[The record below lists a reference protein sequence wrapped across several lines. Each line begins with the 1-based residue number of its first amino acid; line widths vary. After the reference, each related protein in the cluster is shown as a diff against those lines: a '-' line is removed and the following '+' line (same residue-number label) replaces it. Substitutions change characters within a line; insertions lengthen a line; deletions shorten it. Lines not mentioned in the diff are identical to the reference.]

1 MNLGERIERRRIE
14 VGLSQAE
21 LARRVG
27 VRQSTMN
34 SLIRGN
40 SQTSRSLTKIARE
53 LQTTPEYLTGETDD
67 PSPDASDLACSAEE
81 REWLNLLHDLN
92 SKERYAVRQLMI
104 ALASASLVAN
114 SPSQSVHSPQL
125 QYRGQG

>member
-1 MNLGERIERRRIE
+1 MNLGERIERRRVEI
-14 VGLSQAE
+14 GMSQAE

-53 LQTTPEYLTGETDD
+53 LQTTPEYLTGEIDD
-67 PSPDASDLACSAEE
+67 PSADASDLACSAED
-81 REWLNLLHDLN
+81 REWLNLIHDL
-92 SKERYAVRQLMI
+92 SAKERSAVRQLMI
-104 ALASASLVAN
+104 ALASTSFAPE
-114 SPSQSVHSPQL
+114 SPSAVHSPQ
-125 QYRGQG
+125 QQFRGQR